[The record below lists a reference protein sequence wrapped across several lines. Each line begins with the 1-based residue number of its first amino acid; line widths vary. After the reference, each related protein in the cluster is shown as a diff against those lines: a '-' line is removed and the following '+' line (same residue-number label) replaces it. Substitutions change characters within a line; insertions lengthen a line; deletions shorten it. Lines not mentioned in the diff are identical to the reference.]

1 MMNRL
6 DTGNRDIN
14 GKPICEGD
22 VVKSRLGMCLIIYK
36 NERFY
41 AEHVSDK
48 VQYDIADLDFK
59 TTEVI
64 GSIYGNRYILD
75 MVQDSF
81 SMWQHYYLK
90 EVKTFLKDYK
100 QEYIDRG
107 GDLKTFHNLTRLA
120 YDLDEVEARSLRL
133 LAALNK
139 IERLVSEDNRWV
151 SDDILQII
159 EELRRINYV

>member
-1 MMNRL
+1 MNRL

-14 GKPICEGD
+14 GKPIYEGD

-41 AEHVSDK
+41 AEHVLDK
-48 VQYDIADLDFK
+48 VRYDIADLDFK

-64 GSIYGNRYILD
+64 GSIYDNRYILD

-107 GDLKTFHNLTRLA
+107 GDLKTFHKLTRLV

>member
-1 MMNRL
+1 MQDRL
-6 DTGNRDIN
+6 DTGNCDMNNR
-14 GKPICEGD
+14 PIYEGD
-22 VVKSRLGMCLIIYK
+22 VVKSRLGICLIIYK

-41 AEHVSDK
+41 AECVSDK
-48 VQYDIADLDFK
+48 VQYAIADLDFK

-64 GSIYGNRYILD
+64 GSIYCNRYILD

-81 SMWQHYYLK
+81 AMWQHYYLK
-90 EVKTFLKDYK
+90 EVKTFLKDCR

-107 GDLKTFHNLTRLA
+107 DLSTFHKLTRLA
-120 YDLDEVEARSLRL
+120 YDLEEVEARSLRL

-139 IERLVSEDNRWV
+139 IERLLSKDNSWV

-159 EELRRINYV
+159 DELWR

>member
-1 MMNRL
+1 MNRL
-6 DTGNRDIN
+6 DTGNCDIN
-14 GKPICEGD
+14 GKPIYEGD
-22 VVKSRLGMCLIIYK
+22 VVKSRFGMCLIIYK
-36 NERFY
+36 NEHFY
-41 AEHVSDK
+41 AEHVLDK

-64 GSIYGNRYILD
+64 GSIYDNRYILD

-151 SDDILQII
+151 PDDILQII
-159 EELRRINYV
+159 EEPRRINYV